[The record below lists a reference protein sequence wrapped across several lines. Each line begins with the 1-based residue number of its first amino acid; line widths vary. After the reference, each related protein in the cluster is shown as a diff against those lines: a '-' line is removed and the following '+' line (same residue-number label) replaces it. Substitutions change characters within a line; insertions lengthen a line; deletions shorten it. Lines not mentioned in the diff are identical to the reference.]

1 MSRLVSHDQF
11 TREELHS
18 ERVQVSG
25 LTCVWCGQVK
35 RTRSGH
41 TYLFAYWTESDE
53 SLSRRKNYIG
63 GCFCSVDC
71 MRSYHS

>member
-1 MSRLVSHDQF
+1 MSRLVSHDPF

-18 ERVQVSG
+18 ERIKVCAS
-25 LTCVWCGQVK
+25 TCDWCGSAK
-35 RTRSGH
+35 H
-41 TYLFAYWTESDE
+41 TKSMLPYLFRYWIEHDD
-53 SLSRRKNYIG
+53 SLIRAKNYID